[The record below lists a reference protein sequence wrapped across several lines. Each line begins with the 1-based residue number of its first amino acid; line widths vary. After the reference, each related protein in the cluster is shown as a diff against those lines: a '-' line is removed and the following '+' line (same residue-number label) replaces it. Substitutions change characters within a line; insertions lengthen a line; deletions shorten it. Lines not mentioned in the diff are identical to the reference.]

1 MRRRIILHGA
11 LRRRFGK
18 MYVLDVDTPGEV
30 IRALGV
36 QLKGF
41 LSFIRHGEFRVL
53 RGDSALDENE
63 LTMTLGTEKDFHI
76 VPMAIGSKRNG
87 LLKVILG
94 VALIGVGF
102 AVAGGMAGLS
112 AATSAAFWGKNLIM
126 FGAGMLLNGLG
137 QMLSPTPTVDSSHEG
152 AATKQSYTFGG
163 AVNLTEE
170 GNIVPV
176 IYGTMW
182 SGSVV
187 ISAGMYPEE
196 VI

>member
-1 MRRRIILHGA
+1 MFRRVILHGS
-11 LRRRFGK
+11 LRRKFGK
-18 MYVLDVDTPGEV
+18 HYLLDVDTPGEV

-36 QLKGF
+36 QLPGF
-41 LSFIRHGEFRVL
+41 LTAIRRGEFRVL
-53 RGDSALDENE
+53 RGSYALDEGE
-63 LTMTLGTEKDFHI
+63 LMMNLGGETDFHI
-76 VPMAIGSKRNG
+76 VPVACGSKRNG

-102 AVAGGMAGLS
+102 AVAGGAAAS
-112 AATSAAFWGKNLIM
+112 AATIAFGKNLVM

-137 QMLSPTPTVDSSHEG
+137 QMLSPTPTIDSSHEG

-176 IYGTMW
+176 VYGTMW

>member
-18 MYVLDVDTPGEV
+18 MYFLDVDTPGEV

-36 QLKGF
+36 QLHGF
-41 LSFIRHGEFRVL
+41 LTFIRHGEFRVM
-53 RGDSALDENE
+53 RGSYNLDDTE
-63 LTMTLGTEKDFHI
+63 LMMHLGAETDFHL
-76 VPMAIGSKRNG
+76 VPVACGSKRNG

-102 AVAGGMAGLS
+102 AVAGGAAAAGS
-112 AATSAAFWGKNLIM
+112 AAMAAFGKNMIM

-137 QMLSPTPTVDSSHEG
+137 QMLSPTPSIDSSHEG
-152 AATKQSYTFGG
+152 AATRQSYTFGG

-176 IYGTMW
+176 IYGIMW

>member
-41 LSFIRHGEFRVL
+41 LFFIRHGEFRVL
-53 RGDSALDENE
+53 RGNYALDDTE
-63 LTMTLGTEKDFHI
+63 LMMHLGGETDFHL
-76 VPMAIGSKRNG
+76 VPVACGSKRNG

-102 AVAGGMAGLS
+102 AVGAGGLS
-112 AATSAAFWGKNLIM
+112 LGALGTISQGTIFM
-126 FGAGMLLNGLG
+126 MGAGMLFNGLG
-137 QMLSPTPTVDSSHEG
+137 QMLSPTPTVDPSHES

>member
-18 MYVLDVDTPGEV
+18 IYVLDVDTPGEV

-53 RGDSALDENE
+53 RGNYALDDTE
-63 LTMTLGTEKDFHI
+63 LMMHLGDETDFHL
-76 VPMAIGSKRNG
+76 VPVACGSKRNG

>member
-1 MRRRIILHGA
+1 MIRRVILHGS
-11 LRRRFGK
+11 LRHKFGK
-18 MYVLDVDTPGEV
+18 HYRLDVDTPGEV

-36 QLKGF
+36 QLPGF
-41 LSFIRHGEFRVL
+41 LTAIRHGEFRVL
-53 RGDSALDENE
+53 RGNYALDDTE
-63 LTMTLGTEKDFHI
+63 LMMHLGGETDFHL
-76 VPMAIGSKRNG
+76 VPVACGSKRNG

-102 AVAGGMAGLS
+102 AVGLGSTISGGLLAGLS
-112 AATSAAFWGKNLIM
+112 GKSFLLL
-126 FGAGMLLNGLG
+126 GAGMLFTGLG
-137 QMLSPTPTVDSSHEG
+137 QMLSPTPTVDPSHES

-170 GNIVPV
+170 GNIVPI